1 MGKNSNHLTIKDVEI
16 KKKQRGKKKTISTRF
31 SINAN
36 LTIILFIYCTEASIC
51 IELFMNN

>member
-16 KKKQRGKKKTISTRF
+16 KKKQRGKKTISTRF